1 MRATCVSCLTKGS
14 PDKEQGVAPENQL
27 AEFAK
32 GAKRGGDTRPQ
43 CVLPTS
49 QNPLL
54 WNSSRLSDA

>member
-27 AEFAK
+27 GEFAK

-43 CVLPTS
+43 YVLPDFPES
-49 QNPLL
+49 FALEFI
-54 WNSSRLSDA
+54 SAE